1 MTFLVILAT
10 MAITCGGKPVRHKSE
25 CEQLPSESG
34 INESDQDPTRTW
46 FGVRD
51 EDGSGSV

>member
-10 MAITCGGKPVRHKSE
+10 MAITCGGKPVRHKPE

-34 INESDQDPTRTW
+34 IYESEKDPARTEV
-46 FGVRD
+46 GV
-51 EDGSGSV
+51 